1 MAADAAEVLV
11 GVLHR
16 RDVAHDRHAGRV
28 GGDEQ
33 HRRALVLVRV
43 GVGDRHHDQE
53 VRHRGVR
60 GEPLVAVDD
69 PLVALEHRGGLQQ
82 RRVRAGVLRLG
93 HRERRAQV
101 AVEQRIQV
109 LVLLVLGARHG
120 EDLGVAR
127 VGRGVAEHGRR
138 EHRAA
143 EDLVHE
149 AELDLAEAL
158 AAEVGR
164 QVGGP
169 QAALLD
175 LLLERRDGALEAVLA
190 ELLEDGLDRPDLLAH
205 ELAHP
210 VELLLELGLRREV
223 PCHVGTASFGSLPP
237 RVAGDKTRGRG
248 GRPRDRGRRRSAR
261 RRCAAVGH
269 RLRFRAGQ
277 RAAAVRR
284 HHAGARGRAADPA
297 RAGGEPDDARHRG
310 PAPAAAGAR
319 VAGDAGL
326 GRPRR
331 VRGRA
336 AAERAGHDRAADR
349 RHARRVRDAGG
360 ARARAPPRRR
370 PWRAA
375 ARGRRRPRASR
386 PARSRRRPIPPGRR
400 SCCTRSRA
408 ARRRCRRA
416 TR

>member
-1 MAADAAEVLV
+1 MARTSELPESGAALPNT
-11 GVLHR
+11 
-16 RDVAHDRHAGRV
+16 D
-28 GGDEQ
+28 
-33 HRRALVLVRV
+33 
-43 GVGDRHHDQE
+43 
-53 VRHRGVR
+53 
-60 GEPLVAVDD
+60 
-69 PLVALEHRGGLQQ
+69 
-82 RRVRAGVLRLG
+82 
-93 HRERRAQV
+93 
-101 AVEQRIQV
+101 
-109 LVLLVLGARHG
+109 GANT
-120 EDLGVAR
+120 D
-127 VGRGVAEHGRR
+127 
-138 EHRAA
+138 AA

-175 LLLERRDGALEAVLA
+175 LLLERRDGALEALLA

-223 PCHVGTASFGSLPP
+223 PRHVGTASFGSLPS

-248 GRPRDRGRRRSAR
+248 GRPRDRGRRRRAR

-284 HHAGARGRAADPA
+284 HHAGARRRAADAA

-319 VAGDAGL
+319 VAGDAGV
-326 GRPRR
+326 GDPRDG
-331 VRGRA
+331 GRA
-336 AAERAGHDRAADR
+336 RRAAGAGLDGAADR
-349 RHARRVRDAGG
+349 RHARRVRHAGRALARPAAARRGRGRPAGVGG
-360 ARARAPPRRR
+360 AR
-370 PWRAA
+370 
-375 ARGRRRPRASR
+375 GRPRL
-386 PARSRRRPIPPGRR
+386 
-400 SCCTRSRA
+400 
-408 ARRRCRRA
+408 RRA
-416 TR
+416 HHLDHHRGPAGRALHARPRGAAGADARHADRDVHRLRG